1 MSDERRKTELEDVAA
16 TIARLEADGAA
27 ARSRMKKSIAIYA
40 LFSVTW
46 VAIQFAGYGNDDRFT
61 VPSMI
66 LMATAV
72 FAMPRR
78 VAPMQPPDAPNPL
91 DVARL
96 HEAYAQLKALEWQT
110 TKVRLAYL
118 AATAVFFVLLPKLV
132 GP

>member
-1 MSDERRKTELEDVAA
+1 MSDETRKTELEDVAA

-40 LFSVTW
+40 LFSVSW
-46 VAIQFAGYGNDDRFT
+46 VAFQFAGYGNDKRFT

-78 VAPMQPPDAPNPL
+78 VAPMQPPDAPNPV

-96 HEAYAQLKALEWQT
+96 HEAYAQLKAIEWQT

-118 AATAVFFVLLPKLV
+118 VATAVFFVLLPKLV

>member
-1 MSDERRKTELEDVAA
+1 
-16 TIARLEADGAA
+16 
-27 ARSRMKKSIAIYA
+27 MKKSIAIYA
-40 LFSVTW
+40 LFSVSW
-46 VAIQFAGYGNDDRFT
+46 VAIQFAHLGNDDRFT
-61 VPSMI
+61 VPAMI

-118 AATAVFFVLLPKLV
+118 AATAIFFVLLPKLV

>member
-1 MSDERRKTELEDVAA
+1 MSDERRQVELEDVAA
-16 TIARLEADGAA
+16 TLARLEADGAA
-27 ARSRMKKSIAIYA
+27 AHARMKKSIAIYA
-40 LFSVTW
+40 LFSVAW
-46 VAIQFAGYGNDDRFT
+46 VAIQVTHRGGDDRFT
-61 VPSMI
+61 VPAMI

-78 VAPMQPPDAPNPL
+78 VGPMQPPDAPNPL

-96 HEAYAQLKALEWQT
+96 HEAYAKLKAIEWQA

-118 AATAVFFVLLPKLV
+118 AATAIFFVLLPKLV

>member
-1 MSDERRKTELEDVAA
+1 MSDDKRKTELEDVAA

-40 LFSVTW
+40 LFSVSW

-78 VAPMQPPDAPNPL
+78 VAPMQPPDAPNPV

-96 HEAYAQLKALEWQT
+96 HEAYAQLKAIEWQT

>member
-1 MSDERRKTELEDVAA
+1 MSDERRKTEMEDVAV

-40 LFSVTW
+40 LFSVSW
-46 VAIQFAGYGNDDRFT
+46 VAIQFAHLGNDDRFT
-61 VPSMI
+61 VPAMI

-96 HEAYAQLKALEWQT
+96 HEAYAQLKAIEWQT

-118 AATAVFFVLLPKLV
+118 AATAVFFVLLPRLV